1 MGYRVF
7 YEFDNG
13 EMEDVLDEVFRT
25 KKEAEEAAAEGAGNY
40 AVGRDVLR
48 DAGEDYSEEDI
59 VGWTIVKE

>member
-48 DAGEDYSEEDI
+48 DA
-59 VGWTIVKE
+59 

>member
-13 EMEDVLDEVFRT
+13 EMEDVLDEVFKT

-40 AVGRDVLR
+40 NVGRDVLKE
-48 DAGEDYSEEDI
+48 AGEDYCEENI
-59 VGWTIVKE
+59 VDWTIVKE